1 MKPGDFVRDR
11 AQLRG
16 IILDLDKVRPEG
28 SNPLADYSVPVARV
42 AWAYGFTTWIETSH
56 LTVCKKSETY

>member
-28 SNPLADYSVPVARV
+28 SNLLADYSVPVARV
-42 AWAYGFTTWIETSH
+42 AWANDSTTWIETKY
-56 LTVCKKSETY
+56 LTICEKSETY